1 MAMGASFG
9 ALVILTLATIVVC
22 LGIGRV
28 ALGPGRVLAVLVS
41 SLGLAGP
48 VDLFERAI
56 VHNARLPRTLLAAL
70 CGAGLGVAGAALQG
84 CLQNP
89 LVGPQNVGVLS
100 GAGFGGSVGLF

>member
-1 MAMGASFG
+1 MGASFG

-41 SLGLAGP
+41 SLGLASP

-56 VHNARLPRTLLAAL
+56 VLNARLPRTLLAAL

-100 GAGFGGSVGLF
+100 RSGVSGEAWLLS